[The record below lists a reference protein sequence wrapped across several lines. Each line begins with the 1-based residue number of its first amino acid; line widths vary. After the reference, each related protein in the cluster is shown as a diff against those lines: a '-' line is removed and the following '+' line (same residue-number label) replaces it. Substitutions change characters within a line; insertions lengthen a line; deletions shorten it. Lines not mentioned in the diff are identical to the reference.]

1 MTGRTWTHA
10 APCPICSGR
19 RVAAPRP
26 ADAAGAPDPGGA
38 ALPPVIIVV
47 VLGSTAAGGE
57 QWQLIGVAIPV
68 ALGLMRYLT
77 TSFRISGGRIELKRG
92 LLNRHVLS
100 TPVDRV
106 RTVDLTSS
114 PIHRLLGLTKVRI
127 GTGTASTS
135 DEDRIDLDGLPLER
149 ARALRTELL
158 QTSTADDEA
167 AAEPA
172 PEREVV
178 TFDPAWVRF
187 APLTGSGVVIGAAA
201 LGAGSQL
208 LQSVGFWE
216 RFDPDNVDVPGVP
229 LAVLVPLLVLGVL
242 VVISLLSIGGYVVT
256 NWGFRLTRSRG
267 AATWHLTRGLF
278 TTRETTLDDDRLAG
292 VNLSEPLGLRLARG
306 ARLSAIVTGLSRS
319 QQGSSTLVPPAPRQ
333 VVERV
338 AREVLDTA
346 LPVETPLVAHGPRAA
361 RRRWTRALLPAL
373 VIAVAASWRS
383 LARRPAVAAGR
394 PGRAPRRGPAR
405 LGPHPLPRPRPRR
418 GPPRRPVRLRGPPP
432 PDPGGRPRHRVEP
445 ARHLV
450 PAPRRPHHA
459 GRHHGG
465 RQPVR
470 PGARRTRARGGPR
483 RPRGAAG
490 PGGAVP
496 ELTERSVEPEFSCLI
511 CRTTLWARRTSPAQP
526 RRFSTSPTWPLFGS
540 RWEHLSV
547 AEPGRRRS
555 CWAIARVPGSGRGC
569 DPRAGVPQ
577 AAIELDEESPVLVL
591 DVPPHRTIAQ
601 PG

>member
-1 MTGRTWTHA
+1 MPHDGAHMTELARDAEWQRLDPRMLLVH
-10 APCPICSGR
+10 PIR
-19 RVAAPRP
+19 EVLRF
-26 ADAAGAPDPGGA
+26 
-38 ALPPVIIVV
+38 LPVIILV

-57 QWQLIGVAIPV
+57 KWQLIGVGIPV

-77 TSFRISGGRIELKRG
+77 TSFRITAGRIELKRG

-149 ARALRTELL
+149 ARALRAELL

-167 AAEPA
+167 ADEAA

-178 TFDPAWVRF
+178 TFDPAWMRF

-201 LGAGSQL
+201 LGAGSQV

-216 RFDPDNVDVPGVP
+216 RFDTDNVDVPGVP
-229 LAVLVPLLVLGVL
+229 LAVLVPLLVLGLL

-306 ARLSAIVTGLSRS
+306 ARLSVIVTGLSRS
-319 QQGSSTLVPPAPRQ
+319 EQGSSTLVPPAPRR

-338 AREVLDTA
+338 ASEVLDTP
-346 LPVETPLVAHGPRAA
+346 LPVESGLVAHGPQAA

-373 VIAVAASWRS
+373 VIAAGFVAGVLAGGPSWLLVGLLVLPVAGLLARDRIRS
-383 LARRPAVAAGR
+383 LGHALVDG
-394 PGRAPRRGPAR
+394 
-405 LGPHPLPRPRPRR
+405 
-418 GPPRRPVRLRGPPP
+418 
-432 PDPGGRPRHRVEP
+432 
-445 ARHLV
+445 HLV
-450 PAPRRPHHA
+450 
-459 GRHHGG
+459 
-465 RQPVR
+465 
-470 PGARRTRARGGPR
+470 AR
-483 RPRGAAG
+483 
-490 PGGAVP
+490 
-496 ELTERSVEPEFSCLI
+496 S
-511 CRTTLWARRTSPAQP
+511 
-526 RRFSTSPTWPLFGS
+526 GS
-540 RWEHLSV
+540 LV
-547 AEPGRRRS
+547 RRRRILEVDHVIG
-555 CWAIARVPGSGRGC
+555 WNFRATWFQR
-569 DPRAGVPQ
+569 RAGLTTMVATMAGGNQ
-577 AAIELDEESPVLVL
+577 AVHVL
-591 DVPPHRTIAQ
+591 DVPEHQAVRVAQ
-601 PG
+601 EALPDLVAQFSELEA

>member
-1 MTGRTWTHA
+1 MPH
-10 APCPICSGR
+10 
-19 RVAAPRP
+19 
-26 ADAAGAPDPGGA
+26 DGGA
-38 ALPPVIIVV
+38 HDGARAHVTELARDAEWQRLDPRMLLVHPIREVLRFLPVIIVV

-57 QWQLIGVAIPV
+57 QWQLIGVGIPV

-127 GTGTASTS
+127 GTGTASNS

-158 QTSTADDEA
+158 QTATADDEVT
-167 AAEPA
+167 AEPA
-172 PEREVV
+172 PEREIVV
-178 TFDPAWVRF
+178 FDPAWVRF

-216 RFDPDNVDVPGVP
+216 KFDPDNVDIPGVP
-229 LAVLVPLLVLGVL
+229 LGVLVPLLVLGVL

-292 VNLSEPLGLRLARG
+292 VNLSEPIGLRVARG

-346 LPVETPLVAHGPRAA
+346 LPIETPLVAHGPLAA

-373 VIAVAASWRS
+373 AIAVAGVVAVVADGPSWLLVGLLALPVAVLLAWDRTRS
-383 LARRPAVAAGR
+383 LGHALVVG
-394 PGRAPRRGPAR
+394 
-405 LGPHPLPRPRPRR
+405 
-418 GPPRRPVRLRGPPP
+418 
-432 PDPGGRPRHRVEP
+432 
-445 ARHLV
+445 HLV
-450 PAPRRPHHA
+450 ARSGSVVRRRRILEVDHVIGWNLRSTWFQRRA
-459 GRHHGG
+459 G
-465 RQPVR
+465 
-470 PGARRTRARGGPR
+470 
-483 RPRGAAG
+483 
-490 PGGAVP
+490 
-496 ELTERSVEPEFSCLI
+496 L
-511 CRTTLWARRTSPAQP
+511 TTL
-526 RRFSTSPTWPLFGS
+526 
-540 RWEHLSV
+540 V
-547 AEPGRRRS
+547 ATM
-555 CWAIARVPGSGRGC
+555 
-569 DPRAGVPQ
+569 AGGNQ
-577 AAIELDEESPVLVL
+577 AVLVL
-591 DVPPHRTIAQ
+591 DVPEHEAVRVAHEALPDLVAQ
-601 PG
+601 FRS